1 MNRSTLVLSAALAS
15 ALLAP
20 LAGHAQENSI
30 MQSFHPE
37 KYPAPKTEAGKQT
50 EPDRASSAESKP
62 AAEQAEPA
70 HDGK

>member
-1 MNRSTLVLSAALAS
+1 MRRPITKTLVLAV

-20 LAGHAQENSI
+20 LAAGAQENSI

-50 EPDRASSAESKP
+50 EPDRPKNVEAKPSTEAAPSPAEAK
-62 AAEQAEPA
+62 
-70 HDGK
+70 